1 MNLSWKNLLSERT
14 ISNSWCSSLF
24 CTLQVIFSIA
34 YVGSAPRHIIDD
46 VFWLFGF
53 HKTKYRNTS
62 RMLNSLMKLMSPADK
77 SAAAAAAGVDAQVRG
92 EECGSVS
99 ANPAATTTTTATA
112 AAAVAAPAAT
122 IGKKRPRSANRV
134 KRTRSP
140 HAFNLYCNDYRD
152 FLKTSKVDISFGEM
166 GKVLAGAWRILAEPC
181 RNVCSDS
188 IQLHMLLLP

>member
-1 MNLSWKNLLSERT
+1 
-14 ISNSWCSSLF
+14 
-24 CTLQVIFSIA
+24 
-34 YVGSAPRHIIDD
+34 
-46 VFWLFGF
+46 
-53 HKTKYRNTS
+53 
-62 RMLNSLMKLMSPADK
+62 MLNSLMKLMSPADK

-99 ANPAATTTTTATA
+99 ANPAATTTTTTTTATA
-112 AAAVAAPAAT
+112 AAARDVAAPAAT
-122 IGKKRPRSANRV
+122 IGKKRPRNRV